1 MLQIDGW
8 SSHFIPSLTRAIFFF
23 THTYLQHLQ
32 CFIFSFFP
40 SYQSNFYMF
49 VFPRC
54 GIKRESWN
62 LLMAKKV
69 IERKLIFIIYV
80 LYSIRWIEAD
90 TRSLI
95 LCIAIIAIHIM
106 IASVVSW
113 FMQYQRILWFYH
125 RMETFSPRQFTL
137 RDAGH
142 VSGDCNSSHLG
153 NQSMIFLLFIPH
165 LLLPIVGMLLYAK
178 HPAQLSD
185 CWPLTSGRVPAGILF
200 FFCFYSERLS

>member
-1 MLQIDGW
+1 MCY
-8 SSHFIPSLTRAIFFF
+8 A
-23 THTYLQHLQ
+23 
-32 CFIFSFFP
+32 
-40 SYQSNFYMF
+40 
-49 VFPRC
+49 
-54 GIKRESWN
+54 
-62 LLMAKKV
+62 
-69 IERKLIFIIYV
+69 
-80 LYSIRWIEAD
+80 IRWIEAD

-95 LCIAIIAIHIM
+95 LCIAIIAIYIM

-185 CWPLTSGRVPAGILF
+185 CWPLTSGRVPAGIF
-200 FFCFYSERLS
+200 FFTVKGYLKTRWSCTLQFSLLDFKSLKRTWNVFCTSSMIFFPSLNGAGRLNDFLTIKKNYNQNYICNK